1 MPLLNGIMRIGKEL
15 KMMEEIQ
22 KKLID
27 GDNEALQTLVKE
39 ALESGVQAANIL
51 EDGLLKG
58 MEIIGERFKN
68 KEVFVPEVLFA
79 ARAML
84 QVLDILDPYLAEQGG
99 GEAKGKVVIGT
110 VKGDV
115 HNVGKNLVGIMFRGT
130 GLDVVDIGVDV
141 PTEKFVDEF
150 AGQEADFV
158 ALSCLLTTSLPQME
172 ETVRALKEKGS
183 KVMIGGAVVTAA
195 FAEKI
200 GADAYAADAG
210 SAAQEAARLM
220 GR

>member
-1 MPLLNGIMRIGKEL
+1 
-15 KMMEEIQ
+15 MEEIR

-27 GDNEALQTLVKE
+27 GDNEALQALVKD
-39 ALESGVQAANIL
+39 ALDGGVSAVDIL
-51 EDGLLKG
+51 DDGLLKG

-68 KEVFVPEVLFA
+68 KEIFVPEVLFA

-84 QVLDILDPYLAEQGG
+84 QVLDILDPALAEQGG
-99 GEAKGKVVIGT
+99 GESKGKVVIGT

-130 GLDVVDIGVDV
+130 GLDVIDIGVDV
-141 PTEKFVDEF
+141 PIEKFLDESDSQ
-150 AGQEADFV
+150 GADFV

-172 ETVRALKEKGS
+172 ETVRALKQKGK

-200 GADAYAADAG
+200 DADAYAADAG

>member
-1 MPLLNGIMRIGKEL
+1 
-15 KMMEEIQ
+15 MMQEIQ
-22 KKLID
+22 KKLIE
-27 GDNEALQTLVKE
+27 GDNEALKTLVKD
-39 ALESGVQAANIL
+39 ALDDGVLAGDIL
-51 EDGLLKG
+51 NDGLLKG

-68 KEVFVPEVLFA
+68 KEIFVPEVLFA

-84 QVLDILDPYLAEQGG
+84 QVLNILEPRLAEQGG

-130 GLDVVDIGVDV
+130 GLDVIDIGVDV
-141 PTEKFVDEF
+141 PVEKFVDESDS
-150 AGQEADFV
+150 QEADFV

-172 ETVRALKEKGS
+172 ETVRALKEKGR

-200 GADAYAADAG
+200 GADAFAADAG
-210 SAAQEAARLM
+210 SAAQEAARLL

>member
-1 MPLLNGIMRIGKEL
+1 ML
-15 KMMEEIQ
+15 EEI
-22 KKLID
+22 KNKLID
-27 GDNEALQTLVKE
+27 GDNEALQTIVKK
-39 ALESGVQAANIL
+39 ALDEGASAADIL
-51 EDGLLKG
+51 NEGLLKG
-58 MEIIGERFKN
+58 MEIIGEKFKN

-84 QVLDILDPYLAEQGG
+84 QVLDILDPHLAAQGG

-130 GLDVVDIGVDV
+130 GLEVIDIGVDAPV
-141 PTEKFVDEF
+141 EKFV
-150 AGQEADFV
+150 EAFEKEKSDFV

-172 ETVRALKEKGS
+172 ETVRSLKEKGS
-183 KVMIGGAVVTAA
+183 RVMIGGAVVTTA
-195 FAEKI
+195 FAESV
-200 GADAYAADAG
+200 GADAYAPDAG
-210 SAAQEAARLM
+210 SAAQEAKRLT